1 MRSSLSSLG
10 IIGGGL
16 AAAGFVAYTL
26 APDTLWLVT
35 LCEGLALIC
44 LIVFVVTHF
53 DTFKSFSTRRSTRLG
68 LNSLVMVAL
77 VVAILIIVNFLA
89 SRHSTR
95 WDLSETQHFTLAPQT
110 LKILRGLTQEVKV
123 TVFSQ
128 ERSPSIGTYRDLLD
142 SYKAVS
148 DKIKVEY
155 VDPERKPGM
164 ARQYGITRA
173 DTAVLESGPNST
185 RVGAASEAE
194 LTSAVIRISKDSKKR
209 IVFLEGHGE
218 RSIQDRE
225 RGGFSSV
232 KDALEKQNYEVASL
246 SLLQETA
253 VPASTAVLVLAGPA
267 RPLTGDERDRI
278 KAYVSG
284 GGRLLILLD
293 PDTKSD
299 VEPLLDQWGIEAGR
313 GVLVDLQDRL
323 AQGDLTALLVR
334 TFTEHEI
341 TQDFSFAVLLPVSRP
356 LAFHEDRGKDWD
368 YVPLARTSPRSWSE
382 TNLQGRVVKFDE
394 KEDQQGPLPLAAA
407 LSFKKAP
414 EEGKRRPAI
423 VIVGNSSF
431 ASNAYVNYPGN
442 TDFLLHALGW
452 LAEERDLISI
462 TPKEPAFRPFIPNPA
477 QERTLLYVQVLA
489 LPAITLFWGLSVWR
503 RRRRL

>member
-1 MRSSLSSLG
+1 MNRFASTAGVL
-10 IIGGGL
+10 GGGL
-16 AAAGFVAYTL
+16 AAAGVVAYML
-26 APDTLWLVT
+26 APDMLWLVT
-35 LCEGLALIC
+35 LCEGLALVC
-44 LIVFVVTHF
+44 LILFVVTHF
-53 DTFKSFSTRRSTRLG
+53 EFLKSVSARRATRLG
-68 LNSLVMVAL
+68 VNSALMVVLVS
-77 VVAILIIVNFLA
+77 AILAVVNFLA
-89 SRHSTR
+89 SRHSAR
-95 WDLSETQHFTLAPQT
+95 WDFSETQHFTLAPQT
-110 LKILRGLTQEVKV
+110 LKILRGLTQEVKI
-123 TVFSQ
+123 TVFAQ
-128 ERSPSIGTYRDLLD
+128 ERGPSIGTYRDLLD

-148 DKIKVEY
+148 DKIKAEF

-173 DTAVLESGPNST
+173 DTAVLESGSNST
-185 RVGAASEAE
+185 RVSAASEAE
-194 LTSAVIRISKDSKKR
+194 LTSAIIRVSKDSKKR
-209 IVFLEGHGE
+209 IIFLEGHGE
-218 RSIQDRE
+218 RGIQDRE
-225 RGGFSSV
+225 RGGLSMA
-232 KDALEKQNYEVASL
+232 KEALEKQNYDVGTL
-246 SLLQETA
+246 SLLQESG
-253 VPASTAVLVLAGPA
+253 VHDSTAVLVLAGPT
-267 RPLTGDERDRI
+267 RPLTKDEQDRI
-278 KAYVSG
+278 TKYVAG

-293 PDTKSD
+293 PEVKA
-299 VEPLLDQWGIEAGR
+299 ELDEFLGQWGIEAGR

-341 TQDFSFAVLLPVSRP
+341 TQDFSFAVLFPVSRP
-356 LAFHEDRGKDWD
+356 LSFHEDRGKDWD
-368 YVPLARTSPRSWSE
+368 YVPLARTSPRSWAE
-382 TNLQGRVVKFDE
+382 TNLKGRVVKFDE

-407 LSFKKAP
+407 LSLKKAP

-442 TDFLLHALGW
+442 TDFLLHAIGW

-489 LPAITLFWGLSVWR
+489 LPAMTLFWGLSIWR